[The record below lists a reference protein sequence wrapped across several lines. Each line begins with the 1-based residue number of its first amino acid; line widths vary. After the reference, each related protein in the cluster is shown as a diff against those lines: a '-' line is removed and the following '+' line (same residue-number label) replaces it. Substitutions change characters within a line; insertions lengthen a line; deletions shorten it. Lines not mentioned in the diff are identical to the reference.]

1 MRDSI
6 IVQQQPPCPGGLPL
20 SIAPGREGPPVW
32 YCGPSL
38 IPFAFEV
45 EGGGGGGGGGE
56 AGSDRDGREKE
67 KKTEREGEA
76 IEGEVEDKGERA
88 RGEGER
94 LGRLGKWRGRGG
106 TTVLGKEFCLQRHT
120 SFVTSNIPSCIFW

>member
-1 MRDSI
+1 MKFNTYVDVITGEKYIQWCNWKHNMRDST

-45 EGGGGGGGGGE
+45 GGEGRMGE
-56 AGSDRDGREKE
+56 AGSDRDGSEKE
-67 KKTEREGEA
+67 KMTGREKKA
-76 IEGEVEDKGERA
+76 D
-88 RGEGER
+88 
-94 LGRLGKWRGRGG
+94 RGRGG
-106 TTVLGKEFCLQRHT
+106 RGRQRARGGGRRERGRWND
-120 SFVTSNIPSCIFW
+120 SVG